1 MVKGIIDYLTES
13 KVIRVLSLVVATMS
27 AVSFTQK
34 IFSIGLSSMANSYI
48 GFYRQI
54 SHSLFGLPAE
64 LIGIKIPVAL
74 TDFWVLS
81 FICAG
86 AYVRSK
92 NIEKSRAFR
101 NYNFKRPSVKLR
113 VLIFFIAGFSGLAL
127 VVPLS
132 ATSISTY
139 VRDDIMRE
147 ALRNFV
153 IVLIATVVFFI
164 FNGFGPSA

>member
-1 MVKGIIDYLTES
+1 MVKSLINFIMES
-13 KVIRVLSLVVATMS
+13 KTIRVLSLVVATMS
-27 AVSFTQK
+27 VVSFTQK
-34 IFSIGLSSMANSYI
+34 IFNIGLGSMANSYI

-54 SHSLFGLPAE
+54 SHALFGVPAE
-64 LIGIKIPVAL
+64 LIGIRLPVAL

-101 NYNFKRPSVKLR
+101 NYNFTEPSVKLR
-113 VLIFFIAGFSGLAL
+113 VIIFFIAGFSGLAL

-139 VRDDIMRE
+139 TRDDIMRE
-147 ALRNFV
+147 ALKNTV
-153 IVLIATVVFFI
+153 IVLMATVVFFI
-164 FNGFGPSA
+164 LNGFGPSA

>member
-1 MVKGIIDYLTES
+1 MVKRIIDSIIES
-13 KVIRVLSLVVATMS
+13 KAIRVLSLVVATMS

-34 IFSIGLSSMANSYI
+34 IFNVGLGSMANSYI

-64 LIGIKIPVAL
+64 LIGIKLPIAL

-81 FICAG
+81 FICAC
-86 AYVRSK
+86 AYVRSE
-92 NIEKSRAFR
+92 NIERSRAFR
-101 NYNFKRPSVKLR
+101 NYNFTEPSVKLR
-113 VLIFFIAGFSGLAL
+113 MLIFFIAGFSGLAL

-132 ATSISTY
+132 AISISTY

-147 ALRNFV
+147 ALKNFV
-153 IVLIATVVFFI
+153 IVLMATVVFFI